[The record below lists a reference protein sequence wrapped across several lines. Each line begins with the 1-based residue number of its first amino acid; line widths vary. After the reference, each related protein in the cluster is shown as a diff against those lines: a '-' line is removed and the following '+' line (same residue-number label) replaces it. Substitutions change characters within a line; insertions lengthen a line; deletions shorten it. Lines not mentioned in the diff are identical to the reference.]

1 MKIKN
6 DERTKNVSANSSLVI
21 ASKTKQS
28 LFTLRTGSVRQS
40 RFCHLMGKKDCFVT
54 PFLAMTTFSNA
65 SGIVKINLL
74 AVLYCLFLFIIAG
87 CTGNIKEPSVAGS
100 FYPADQ
106 NELKVM
112 VNMFLSRAE
121 SKPVEGRLIALIS
134 PHAGYQFSG
143 QVAAFTY
150 NHLNERQIDTVILIG
165 SSHHVSFTGASVY
178 TTGSLKTPLGNIKI
192 DESIARSLLDEKAD
206 VRFYPEAFEKEHS
219 IEVQLPFLQQTL
231 KNFKIV
237 PIIIGSPTREA
248 VDHLTDKLMRVLSK
262 NKKAII
268 VASTDLS
275 HYHDYQTA
283 VTMDNKMIDAIQR
296 MSLENVEMHL
306 LNGEG
311 EMCGAYPVILTMAVA
326 RGLGATNGV
335 LYKYANSGDVTGDKS
350 RVVGYGA
357 LGLYK
362 SSLSKK
368 EKEELLSIA
377 KKTIFYYVTHGKVL
391 EAEPKDIRLKA
402 NGATF
407 VTIIRSGDLR
417 GCIGNLQPVMPL
429 YRSVI
434 TNAVSAATRD
444 PRFPP
449 MTRGELGDMSVEISV
464 LSPMELLLDTKNIV
478 IGRHGL
484 YIVKGENSGLLLPQ
498 VATDFKWDV
507 NTFLEQASVKAGL
520 PKDAWKDKNTKL
532 YTFTAEVF

>member
-6 DERTKNVSANSSLVI
+6 
-21 ASKTKQS
+21 S
-28 LFTLRTGSVRQS
+28 LFSTLFFLSV
-40 RFCHLMGKKDCFVT
+40 
-54 PFLAMTTFSNA
+54 
-65 SGIVKINLL
+65 
-74 AVLYCLFLFIIAG
+74 IIFPG
-87 CTGNIKEPSVAGS
+87 CTGNVKEPSVAGS

-121 SKPVEGRLIALIS
+121 NKPVEGRLIALVS
-134 PHAGYQFSG
+134 PHAGYEFSG
-143 QVAAFTY
+143 QIAAFAY
-150 NHLNERQIDTVILIG
+150 NHLSERDIDTVILIG
-165 SSHHVSFTGASVY
+165 PSHHVSFKGASVY

-192 DESIARSLLDEKAD
+192 NENIARSLLNEKAD

-219 IEVQLPFLQQTL
+219 IEVQLPFLQKTL
-231 KNFKIV
+231 NNFKIV
-237 PIIIGSPTREA
+237 PIIIGSPTRESI
-248 VDHLTDKLMRVLSK
+248 DHLTENLMQTLSK
-262 NKKAII
+262 NKKTII

-283 VTMDNKMIDAIQR
+283 ITMDNKMIDAIQS
-296 MSLENVEMHL
+296 MSLEDVERHL
-306 LNGEG
+306 INGEG

-357 LGLYK
+357 FGLYK
-362 SSLSKK
+362 SSLSKE
-368 EKEELLSIA
+368 EKEELLSLA

-391 EAEPKDIRLKA
+391 EADPKDIRLKA

-407 VTIIRSGDLR
+407 VTIIRNGDLR

-449 MTRGELGDMSVEISV
+449 MTKEELGDMSVGISV

-478 IGRHGL
+478 IGSHGL
-484 YIVKGENSGLLLPQ
+484 YIVNRNNSGLLLPQ

-507 NTFLEQASVKAGL
+507 NTFLEQVSLKAGL
-520 PKDAWKDKNTKL
+520 SKDAWKDKNTKL

>member
-1 MKIKN
+1 MKIKIGLFA
-6 DERTKNVSANSSLVI
+6 VIFSLLVI
-21 ASKTKQS
+21 IS
-28 LFTLRTGSVRQS
+28 L
-40 RFCHLMGKKDCFVT
+40 
-54 PFLAMTTFSNA
+54 
-65 SGIVKINLL
+65 
-74 AVLYCLFLFIIAG
+74 G
-87 CTGNIKEPSVAGS
+87 CTGNAKEPSVAGS
-100 FYPADQ
+100 FYPAEQ

-121 SKPVEGRLIALIS
+121 SKPVEGRLIALVS

-150 NHLNERQIDTVILIG
+150 NHLNEREIDTVILIG
-165 SSHHVSFTGASVY
+165 PSHYVSFKGASVY
-178 TTGSLKTPLGNIKI
+178 SSGSLKTPIGNIKI
-192 DESIARSLLDEKAD
+192 DESIAKSLLNEKAD

-231 KNFKIV
+231 KTFKIV
-237 PIIIGSPTREA
+237 PIIIGSPTKESI
-248 VDHLTDKLMRVLSK
+248 DHLTKKLMLTLSN
-262 NKKAII
+262 NKKTII

-283 VTMDNKMIDAIQR
+283 IRMDNNIIDAIQR
-296 MSLENVEMHL
+296 MSLEDLEMHL

-335 LYKYANSGDVTGDKS
+335 LYKYENSGDVTGNKS
-350 RVVGYGA
+350 SVVGYGA
-357 LGLYK
+357 IGLYK
-362 SSLSKK
+362 SSLSKE
-368 EKEELLSIA
+368 EKEELLALA

-407 VTIIRSGDLR
+407 VTIIRNGDLR
-417 GCIGNLQPVMPL
+417 GCVGNLQPVMPL
-429 YRSVI
+429 YKSVI
-434 TNAVSAATRD
+434 TNAVSAATKD

-449 MTRGELGDMSVEISV
+449 MTREELGDISLEISV
-464 LSPMELLLDTKNIV
+464 LSPMELLAETKNIV

-484 YIVKGENSGLLLPQ
+484 YIINGENSGLLLPQ

-507 NTFLEQASVKAGL
+507 NTFLEQVSVKAGL

-532 YTFTAEVF
+532 YIFTAEVF